1 MMELLDNHSSIYS
14 SLKEDTVL
22 ANFNKTINLPF
33 FKNNFL
39 CFYVLFCS
47 LNSL

>member
-1 MMELLDNHSSIYS
+1 MMELLGNHSSIYS

-33 FKNNFL
+33 FKIICCVFM
-39 CFYVLFCS
+39 YCS
-47 LNSL
+47 VH